1 MLGHMN
7 GNEWTA
13 ARIPDLAGRTF
24 IVTRAGSGPG
34 LATTRQLARHGA
46 RVVLAVRDEAKGRWA
61 AAEIGDGPA
70 GRAARVRHRRHCRRR
85 PARLGAE
92 AAHQVLAGTGVY
104 AAHVPIFAWIG
115 SGGRK
120 PSPGPS
126 PGAAGT
132 STASGTAP
140 GIPTTPGDIAAHPR
154 KEPT

>member
-1 MLGHMN
+1 MG
-7 GNEWTA
+7 
-13 ARIPDLAGRTF
+13 PLAGPPE
-24 IVTRAGSGPG
+24 SGTV
-34 LATTRQLARHGA
+34 AI
-46 RVVLAVRDEAKGRWA
+46 A
-61 AAEIGDGPA
+61 AAA
-70 GRAARVRHRRHCRRR
+70 LRAWVRK
-85 PARLGAE
+85 L
-92 AAHQVLAGTGVY
+92 HQVLAGTGVY